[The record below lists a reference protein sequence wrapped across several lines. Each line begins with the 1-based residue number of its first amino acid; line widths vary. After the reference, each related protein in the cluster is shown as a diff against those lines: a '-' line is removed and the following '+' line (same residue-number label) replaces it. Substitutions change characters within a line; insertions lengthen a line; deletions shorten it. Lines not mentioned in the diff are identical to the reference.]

1 MQLSIYIVGR
11 PAPQGSKQRGAAG
24 QLLEQSAYLPAWRA
38 ACRIGAYR
46 AFAAAGVGT
55 DRLPLFPFGV
65 PVYISRCEFWVSS
78 QQCRADGTAEPIGTP
93 DIDKLLRSTL
103 DALGGARRQTA
114 RVYADDAQIVS
125 IDGLRKVRKPGGVS
139 GVHIIIS
146 DQEA

>member
-1 MQLSIYIVGR
+1 MQLSIFVVGR

-24 QLLEQSAYLPAWRA
+24 QLLEQSTYLLAWRA

-46 AFAAAGVGT
+46 AFAAADILV
-55 DRLPLFPFGV
+55 DRLPLFPAGV
-65 PVYISRCEFWVSS
+65 PVYISRCEFSVSP
-78 QQCRADGTAEPIGTP
+78 QQCRADGSDEPIGTP

-103 DALGGARRQTA
+103 DALGGAHGKTA
-114 RVYADDAQIVS
+114 RVFADDSQIVS

-139 GVHIIIS
+139 GAHIIIS